1 MTTRPFDAAKAEAFQ
16 ARVLDVLNGGALAL
30 MMSIG
35 HQTGLFDAMA
45 GRPPA
50 TSQEL
55 AAATGL
61 DERYV
66 REWLAAMATGRVL
79 ELEPRTARYRL
90 PDEHAGVLTRAAGA
104 HNFALTA
111 QYLPLLASVEQA
123 IVECFRNGGG
133 VPYPAFQRFHAVM
146 AEESAAVHDVA
157 LLDVTLPLV
166 PGALEWLRSGCD
178 VLDVGCGRG
187 HALNLMARAFPASRF
202 VGYDLSAEAIAA
214 ARDEAAQLGVGNV
227 GFETRDVTKLGH
239 ANAFDLVTAFDAI
252 HDQGFP
258 EQVLRGIA
266 RALRPGGA
274 FLMVDIAGATS
285 VAENL
290 DHPLGPYLYTVSCM
304 HCMTVSLAQGGVGL
318 GTMWGEEKARQLLA
332 EAGFNKVDVT
342 RIESDP
348 VNAYYVATRD

>member
-1 MTTRPFDAAKAEAFQ
+1 
-16 ARVLDVLNGGALAL
+16 
-30 MMSIG
+30 
-35 HQTGLFDAMA
+35 
-45 GRPPA
+45 
-50 TSQEL
+50 
-55 AAATGL
+55 
-61 DERYV
+61 
-66 REWLAAMATGRVL
+66 
-79 ELEPRTARYRL
+79 
-90 PDEHAGVLTRAAGA
+90 
-104 HNFALTA
+104 
-111 QYLPLLASVEQA
+111 
-123 IVECFRNGGG
+123 
-133 VPYPAFQRFHAVM
+133 
-146 AEESAAVHDVA
+146 
-157 LLDVTLPLV
+157 
-166 PGALEWLRSGCD
+166 
-178 VLDVGCGRG
+178 
-187 HALNLMARAFPASRF
+187 MARAFPASRF

-214 ARDEAAQLGVGNV
+214 AHDEAAQLGVGNV
-227 GFETRDVTKLGH
+227 RFETRDVTKLGH